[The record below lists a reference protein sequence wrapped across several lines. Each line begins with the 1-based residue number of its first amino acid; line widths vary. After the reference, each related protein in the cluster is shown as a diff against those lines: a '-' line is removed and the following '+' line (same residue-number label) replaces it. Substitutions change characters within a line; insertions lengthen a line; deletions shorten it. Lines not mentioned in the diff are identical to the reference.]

1 MNTPIRLLIV
11 DDSIVFR
18 EALARGL
25 SHEPL
30 IHILPTASDPY
41 DAIAKIQQYKPNV
54 IVSDIEMPGMNGI
67 EFIKN
72 HVRPMNIPTI
82 TLSALHDL
90 KDLSLRAGASA
101 FLAKPKSI
109 TNSEVA
115 KFIKE
120 LLILVINLGRVQYP
134 GGNLHNQDSAPRDMK
149 GRLIVI
155 GASTGGTEAIHHV
168 LSNLPSN
175 CPPILIVQHI
185 PHGFSRMFAE
195 RLNDA
200 SPMQVKEAV
209 HGDRLRPGLALVAP
223 GDKHMRLK
231 KHQQHFFVDCRLGE
245 KVNGHTPSV
254 DVLFHSVAETM
265 GAHAIGILLTGMGR
279 DGAEGLLQM
288 RLAGA
293 QTLAQDEESSIVYGM
308 PKAAVDIGA
317 VEKQVSLSRVA
328 QEILLA
334 L

>member
-1 MNTPIRLLIV
+1 MTTPIRLLIV

-30 IHILPTASDPY
+30 IHILPTASDPF
-41 DAIAKIQQYKPNV
+41 DAIGKIKQYKPNV

-72 HVRPMNIPTI
+72 HVRPLKIPTI

-101 FLAKPKSI
+101 FLTKPRSN
-109 TNSEVA
+109 TDSEVT
-115 KFIKE
+115 KFIKD
-120 LLILVINLGRVQYP
+120 LLMLVINLGRVQHPY
-134 GGNLHNQDSAPRDMK
+134 NIVHNQGSSAGDTKRK
-149 GRLIVI
+149 LIVI

-185 PHGFSRMFAE
+185 PQGFSRMFAE

-209 HGDRLRPGLALVAP
+209 HGDLLRPGLALVAP

-231 KHQQHFFVDCRLGE
+231 EHHQQFFVDCRLGE
-245 KVNGHTPSV
+245 KVNGHAPSV
-254 DVLFHSVAETM
+254 DVLFHSVAITM
-265 GAHAIGILLTGMGR
+265 GSHAIGIILTGMGR
-279 DGAEGLLQM
+279 DGAEGLLEM
-288 RLAGA
+288 RIAGA
-293 QTLAQDEESSIVYGM
+293 KTLAQDEASSIVYGM
-308 PKAAVDIGA
+308 PKAAFEIGA
-317 VEKQVSLSRVA
+317 AEKQVPLSRIA
-328 QEILLA
+328 QEILLS

>member
-1 MNTPIRLLIV
+1 MTTPIRLLIV

-41 DAIAKIQQYKPNV
+41 DAIVKIQQYKPNV

-72 HVRPMNIPTI
+72 HVRPLNIPTI

-109 TNSEVA
+109 TNNEVE

-120 LLILVINLGRVQYP
+120 LLMLIINLGRVQYRQDIV
-134 GGNLHNQDSAPRDMK
+134 HNQASNAKDMK
-149 GRLIVI
+149 GKLIVI

-195 RLNDA
+195 RLNEA

-209 HGDRLRPGLALVAP
+209 HGDRLRPGLVLVAP

-231 KHQQHFFVDCRLGE
+231 KHHQQFFVDCRLGE

-254 DVLFHSVAETM
+254 DVLFHSVAITM
-265 GAHAIGILLTGMGR
+265 GSQAIGILLTGMGR

-293 QTLAQDEESSIVYGM
+293 HTLAQDEESSIVYGM

-317 VEKQVSLSRVA
+317 VEKQVSLGRVA